1 MPGRNPKNRR
11 EIAGLNQLK
20 SSLAQKTSVITN
32 YEVEIQ
38 NKQLEKIKTKGSAS
52 NSWIYAYQ
60 GRVLDQIT
68 DFLEEELKSSL
79 WETCYSMISPTL
91 HQVNQ
96 KYEEIVTSKDTHERL
111 VELRNTC
118 SNLLNELKTAYNQL
132 GLNVTVYKGRSFS
145 RNIT

>member
-1 MPGRNPKNRR
+1 MKFIVDFSLTVLERKEISVHIQKENLHLEQTQQEKDNCREEIQKNRR

-79 WETCYSMISPTL
+79 WETCTP
-91 HQVNQ
+91 
-96 KYEEIVTSKDTHERL
+96 
-111 VELRNTC
+111 
-118 SNLLNELKTAYNQL
+118 
-132 GLNVTVYKGRSFS
+132 
-145 RNIT
+145 

>member
-1 MPGRNPKNRR
+1 MDFFVKFIVDFSLTVLERKEISVHIQYENLHLEQTQQEKDNCREEIQKNRR

-79 WETCYSMISPTL
+79 WETCTP
-91 HQVNQ
+91 
-96 KYEEIVTSKDTHERL
+96 
-111 VELRNTC
+111 
-118 SNLLNELKTAYNQL
+118 
-132 GLNVTVYKGRSFS
+132 
-145 RNIT
+145 